1 MTLLVPRLD
10 RETAREL
17 VAERLQSPAD
27 IAGSM
32 PDLRPPIAYSP
43 VGGVRVEQTDL
54 EELRRVLVELA
65 ASHGMPGAVDRT
77 AEFEG
82 SCARVL
88 RDRLDMT
95 PHEASHEE
103 VWSYLT
109 CCWLLD
115 IAVWRFGPEADE
127 RRYIGNVN
135 RNTFRRLWWRAEV
148 LGPEIDLTRLGED
161 ELVNIMERPTIAA
174 DRRLARAIAAE
185 FLARVDGGVVRERM
199 QLMRDAMKR
208 VLRLTPMVAFS
219 ALDSTEV
226 AQLVA
231 HTFDVAEAA
240 LNGLPAPSQP
250 PLVEGA
256 PPASSDVVQV
266 ETLPLMSHEPG
277 SADGEDDFE
286 LIVQATL
293 DIARRTGR
301 VTSTSLREVVPIT
314 AEEGREVFG
323 ALIERGELVRHGVRR
338 GTYYVLA
345 NATDPDAVP
354 LLPPTAAEPDH
365 ERPADSAL
373 RQLLQRRS
381 T

>member
-17 VAERLQSPAD
+17 IAQRLQSPAD

-32 PDLRPPIAYSP
+32 PDLRPPVTYSP

-65 ASHGMPGAVDRT
+65 TSHGMPGAVDRT

-82 SCARVL
+82 NCARIL
-88 RDRLDMT
+88 RDRLHMT

-115 IAVWRFGPEADE
+115 IAVWRFGAEADE

-208 VLRLTPMVAFS
+208 VLRLTPIVAFS
-219 ALDSTEV
+219 ALDSSEV
-226 AQLVA
+226 AQVVA
-231 HTFDVAEAA
+231 HTFDLAEAA
-240 LNGLPAPSQP
+240 LNGLPAPLQP
-250 PLVEGA
+250 PVVEGA
-256 PPASSDVVQV
+256 PPASSDVVPV
-266 ETLPLMSHEPG
+266 ETLALTSHEPG

-314 AEEGREVFG
+314 AEEGREVFR

-354 LLPPTAAEPDH
+354 LLTPAAAEPDY